1 MFDFTSFFVISEL
14 TLNIATMDARN
25 NITIIGNL
33 PVSIRI
39 ANGIVNISR
48 NANLVKN
55 NTQDKNIKK

>member
-1 MFDFTSFFVISEL
+1 
-14 TLNIATMDARN
+14 MDARN